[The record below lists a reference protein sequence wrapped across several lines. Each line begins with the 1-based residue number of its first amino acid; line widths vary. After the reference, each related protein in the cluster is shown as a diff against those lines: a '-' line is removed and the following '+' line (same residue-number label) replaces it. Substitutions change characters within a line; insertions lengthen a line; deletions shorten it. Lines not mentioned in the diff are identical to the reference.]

1 MENNVSYDKI
11 IEIIEMAFLSLAIF
25 SLAIIKLL
33 SFCDKKKTNKEQLEL
48 LRAQADFN
56 NRIEVSNR
64 NYDIS
69 TYNKDNGIVNYT
81 PSYTSQ
87 TESSSS
93 TNSV

>member
-11 IEIIEMAFLSLAIF
+11 IEIIEIGFLSLAIF

-56 NRIEVSNR
+56 NRIEVGNR
-64 NYDIS
+64 NYE
-69 TYNKDNGIVNYT
+69 NGIVNYT

-87 TESSSS
+87 SESS